1 MQHARNVGSRFE
13 NEDLT
18 LRENI
23 AFICKC
29 CNGKLIT
36 ILRIEMQMLSN
47 SDRPRTE
54 TLRYEPMTVGTST
67 HIAIQ
72 LWYNTFSNRDK
83 CVLHVLCTPAV
94 SGSITGRD
102 IKKSYVAG
110 YLRGPLRLV
119 TTMSSCFN
127 PGSNDQ
133 FRVSLP

>member
-72 LWYNTFSNRDK
+72 LW
-83 CVLHVLCTPAV
+83 
-94 SGSITGRD
+94 
-102 IKKSYVAG
+102 
-110 YLRGPLRLV
+110 
-119 TTMSSCFN
+119 
-127 PGSNDQ
+127 
-133 FRVSLP
+133 